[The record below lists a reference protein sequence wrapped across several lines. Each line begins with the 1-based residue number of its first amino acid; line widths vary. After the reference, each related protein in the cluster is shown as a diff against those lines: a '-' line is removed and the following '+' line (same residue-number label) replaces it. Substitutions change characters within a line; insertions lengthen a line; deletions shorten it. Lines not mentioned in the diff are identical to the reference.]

1 MVLAIE
7 KRAEGHIAPPHD
19 HGPLT
24 LLGRRPQ
31 VTQMRLHAP
40 TVRSRFPGMQRA
52 HTWCVRALHNL
63 ETRMKESSRS
73 GDGQTRLSRRTVFAG
88 ATTVGA
94 LAAAATVLPRVE
106 SQGAAAVEPKAAPKR
121 GGGYTLSEHNKHY
134 YRTTRI

>member
-1 MVLAIE
+1 M
-7 KRAEGHIAPPHD
+7 
-19 HGPLT
+19 
-24 LLGRRPQ
+24 
-31 VTQMRLHAP
+31 
-40 TVRSRFPGMQRA
+40 
-52 HTWCVRALHNL
+52 HNL

-73 GDGQTRLSRRTVFAG
+73 GDSPSRLSRRTVFAG

-106 SQGAAAVEPKAAPKR
+106 PQAAAAEPKAAPKR